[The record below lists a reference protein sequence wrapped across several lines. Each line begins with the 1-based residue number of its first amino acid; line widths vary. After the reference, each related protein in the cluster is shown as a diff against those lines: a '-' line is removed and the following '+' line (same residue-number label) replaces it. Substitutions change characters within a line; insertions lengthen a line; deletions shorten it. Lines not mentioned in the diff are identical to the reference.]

1 MLMILDGWGISPD
14 PSVSAIDQAK
24 TPYIDS
30 LFNTYP
36 HATLRTDGMDVG
48 LPNGQMGNSEVGHVN
63 LGAGRVVYQDLAKI
77 NIALEKNNLKDEV
90 VLQDAFAYA
99 KENKVKLHFLVLF
112 SDVGVHAHINH
123 IKGLV

>member
-36 HATLRTDGMDVG
+36 HATLRTDGMDG
-48 LPNGQMGNSEVGHVN
+48 AQWQMGNSEVRHVN
-63 LGAGRVVYQDLAKI
+63 LGAGRGVSRPC
-77 NIALEKNNLKDEV
+77 KNQYCLGK
-90 VLQDAFAYA
+90 
-99 KENKVKLHFLVLF
+99 KT
-112 SDVGVHAHINH
+112 
-123 IKGLV
+123 

>member
-1 MLMILDGWGISPD
+1 MLIILDGWGISPD

-99 KENKVKLHFLVLF
+99 
-112 SDVGVHAHINH
+112 
-123 IKGLV
+123 